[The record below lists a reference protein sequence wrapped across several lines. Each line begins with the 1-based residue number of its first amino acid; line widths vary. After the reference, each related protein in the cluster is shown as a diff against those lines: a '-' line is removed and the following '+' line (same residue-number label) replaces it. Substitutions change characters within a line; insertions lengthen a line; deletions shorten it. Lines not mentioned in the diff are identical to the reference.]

1 MDNSSKAETVG
12 KTNMTAKVKKTDK
25 TVKARISFIIA
36 VAAFGTISIFVRN
49 IALPSGELAL
59 YRGILATLLL
69 GAYFIVKRE
78 KVNIKNMGK
87 DGILLLL
94 SGGAMGLNWIF
105 LFEAYKY
112 TTVSVATLSYYFAPV
127 IVTILCP
134 ILFKER
140 MTLRQAI
147 CFIMSTVGVIMVI
160 NVSGLSGGGRDFI
173 GVICGLTAAVFYSI
187 VIIVNKFI
195 KNISG
200 LERTFM
206 QLIAAII
213 VLLPYVTV
221 TSGFSFM
228 SLDGLG
234 WINLMIVGLFH
245 TGIVYALYFS
255 ALKEMKGQEVA
266 VLSYID
272 PLVAVIISV
281 TLLGESMTVM
291 QAIGGAMILG
301 FTLWNEIRSEVQE

>member
-1 MDNSSKAETVG
+1 MNNSSKAETVS
-12 KTNMTAKVKKTDK
+12 KTNMIAKAKKTDK

-36 VAAFGTISIFVRN
+36 VAAFGTLSIFVRN
-49 IALPSGELAL
+49 ITLPSGELAL

-69 GAYFIVKRE
+69 GTYFIVKRE
-78 KVNIKNMGK
+78 KVNIKDMGK

-173 GVICGLTAAVFYSI
+173 GVVCGLTAAVFYSI
-187 VIIVNKFI
+187 VIMVNKFI
-195 KNISG
+195 KNVSG

-206 QLIAAII
+206 QLIAAIV
-213 VLLPYVTV
+213 VLLPYVAV

-228 SLDGLG
+228 SLDGFG
-234 WINLMIVGLFH
+234 WINLLIVGLFH

-255 ALKEMKGQEVA
+255 ALKEMRGQEVA

-301 FTLWNEIRSEVQE
+301 FTLWNEVRSEAQE